1 MEGVGDHGC
10 EYMTGGRVAVLGKV
24 GDNFAA
30 GMSGGIAWVLDED
43 DTLADHLNAGHVNLY
58 PLSAKQASELQQ
70 LLQMH
75 EVATGSDKA
84 CKIPHAYDQYL
95 PKFKAV
101 ISDEYLEYLKG
112 A

>member
-1 MEGVGDHGC
+1 
-10 EYMTGGRVAVLGKV
+10 MTGGRVAVLGPV

-43 DTLADHLNAGHVNLY
+43 GTLEKRMNNGHAHAY
-58 PLSAKQASELQQ
+58 PVSEEREGELRR

-75 EVATGSDKA
+75 VQATGSRKA
-84 CKIPHAYDQYL
+84 AEILEHFADRVKDFRMI
-95 PKFKAV
+95 
-101 ISDEYLEYLKG
+101 ISDEYLEYLQR